1 MKANLVALKECAEVL
16 PGFSTKG
23 ALVHN
28 PAGTHQVI
36 IAKHI
41 TSGKPYRFIEAH
53 KLCITPGKGIDR
65 YLLNPGYILFMS
77 RGNGNYS
84 VLLDEFPQPAIAPST
99 FYILKPKENIFP
111 AYLAWCLN
119 QIPFQ
124 SKLKEIRTGAGTPM
138 VPRKELAGIRIYLPP
153 FETQKQIARLGILMT
168 KEEVIR
174 RQLLEETKRYHK
186 LLGQSITS
194 SQMQSDYKKT
204 ENK

>member
-65 YLLNPGYILFMS
+65 YLLNPGYIVFMS
-77 RGNGNYS
+77 RGSGNYS
-84 VLLDEFPQPAIAPST
+84 GLLEEFPQPAIARGCRCAAP
-99 FYILKPKENIFP
+99 PGEP
-111 AYLAWCLN
+111 ALLWKRDQL
-119 QIPFQ
+119 
-124 SKLKEIRTGAGTPM
+124 SH
-138 VPRKELAGIRIYLPP
+138 
-153 FETQKQIARLGILMT
+153 
-168 KEEVIR
+168 
-174 RQLLEETKRYHK
+174 RQ
-186 LLGQSITS
+186 
-194 SQMQSDYKKT
+194 
-204 ENK
+204 

>member
-1 MKANLVALKECAEVL
+1 MKTDLVALKECAEVL

-23 ALVHN
+23 ALVHD

-41 TSGKPYRFIEAH
+41 TAGKPYRFTKAH
-53 KLCITPGKGIDR
+53 KLCITPGKRIDR

-77 RGNGNYS
+77 RGSGNYS
-84 VLLDEFPQPAIAPST
+84 VLLEEFPQPAIAPST

-124 SKLKEIRTGAGTPM
+124 AKLKEIRTGAGTPM
-138 VPRKELAGIRIYLPP
+138 IPRKELAETRIYLPP
-153 FETQKQIARLGILMT
+153 FETQKQIATLGFLMT
-168 KEEVIR
+168 KEKVLR
-174 RQLLEETKRYHK
+174 RQLLEETEHYHK
-186 LLGQSITS
+186 LLGQGITS
-194 SQMQSDYKKT
+194 GQMQF
-204 ENK
+204 NR